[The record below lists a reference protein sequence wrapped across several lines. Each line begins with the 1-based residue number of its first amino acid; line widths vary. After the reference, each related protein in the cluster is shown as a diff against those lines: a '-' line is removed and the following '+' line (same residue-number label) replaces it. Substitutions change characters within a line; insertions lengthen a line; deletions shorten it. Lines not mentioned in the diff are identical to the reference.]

1 MLNRALDLPD
11 VDWLIRSETSPNEA
25 FDIEVTGG
33 WVTLGFFV
41 LATRL
46 LTSGIQERC
55 SPVTIPDP
63 PGLGA
68 QDHPTAATPPQEI
81 AHLPQEEAPSPAS
94 ESSSVTSVGSSSE
107 ESSYPSADTPPSD
120 VTVNM
125 SFEEPLQ
132 RIGEECRSPVEDRD
146 SLANNLSSSEIV
158 RLPVE
163 MDSPVH
169 PASASHGP
177 FTPPPDSEPAPAS
190 ITSSPE
196 SPMAPAASTS
206 SQDGASYTQTLLDYS
221 SNFPTLLTSDAETPS
236 DTRDL
241 TLLEN
246 TTSDD
251 VHTQVEDV
259 RPPVEPVPLS
269 LGPSL
274 PNLSELALAS
284 SAHTNGRTQPLP
296 ESAYPV
302 TKAVHT
308 PVQLERKLSESLTQR
323 LGNNLIPASVAPTQI
338 ITIPPRDTLQAE
350 AAVLPST
357 PEPPKPVGSLPTLN
371 RTAAIP
377 DTTVRSKTEP
387 ARSSQEPIITLT
399 ESKAILTSGV
409 LASDGIP
416 PLSERARSGAEVVR
430 RPAVKP
436 PPAPPKEPTVPIVK
450 KPAPTRGTPVP
461 YIIPAPSE
469 RARPQV
475 EAPGAPVPKAS
486 APLMPRIP
494 SIATDGVPPT
504 SRITLPGARAKVETP
519 SPPVR
524 SEVHTAPRTT
534 LVGKQLAPL
543 NGVPVP
549 DIEVHSS
556 SRSRIKSHPKKMPTP
571 VSYRRSMAFST
582 QMNSQPTAQPSGLP
596 SVRPEDHTTSGLKSN
611 YSNSMTFYTSLIES
625 SNLGATPEPRGG
637 YQGYARPGVPPPSAQ
652 VSVASSVS
660 GYTAL
665 NSNTRLVI
673 TQDPIGQSRR
683 STVVSGQMPPQLTAL
698 SPDKSA
704 SRPVEKPVPS
714 STRNRS
720 NSASIARQDRSSEAF
735 SHSSQARASGLAV
748 IMEGRGAPTG
758 SIVRSATPP
767 IATTR
772 VATREKVNVT
782 TAILSQIPPNSI
794 PRTSSIANIK
804 HSAVQPRKS
813 VEVTSQLAVPSSY
826 QPVKGRQ
833 SVTSAALNSRTDTSG
848 VAIRTET
855 RGEFRGYST
864 GARVPPTSSV
874 GGAATSTAS
883 SVWNNSS
890 RNPSRIKTKDLI
902 SRHKQQNA
910 SDTRPPSI
918 AQSASLSK
926 SPTSG
931 LSATAPLTGKPDSN
945 RIDSGIELWDY
956 DHQGGTHN
964 RRRGSDLSMNGHS
977 SPRDLGPSSALPTNS
992 LVGAG
997 NTNSKNYTS
1006 PSLSTKKSRASI
1018 LGPPSPVVNRV
1029 HSGRRMSTP
1038 PPPQP
1043 VRSPLPSVSGSS
1055 SASPL
1060 SSTPPG
1066 RREPFINRKP
1076 QHASQST
1083 SQSGISAQSGFSTPS
1098 RSSTPSSMSHSASIM
1113 TSTQATMFTP
1123 ATSFTIPS
1131 RAPSPATE
1139 VGHKSWFRRNV
1150 IEPVKSK
1157 LGYAS

>member
-1 MLNRALDLPD
+1 
-11 VDWLIRSETSPNEA
+11 
-25 FDIEVTGG
+25 
-33 WVTLGFFV
+33 
-41 LATRL
+41 
-46 LTSGIQERC
+46 
-55 SPVTIPDP
+55 
-63 PGLGA
+63 
-68 QDHPTAATPPQEI
+68 
-81 AHLPQEEAPSPAS
+81 
-94 ESSSVTSVGSSSE
+94 
-107 ESSYPSADTPPSD
+107 
-120 VTVNM
+120 M
-125 SFEEPLQ
+125 SFEEPQ
-132 RIGEECRSPVEDRD
+132 HIVEECRSPVEDRD
-146 SLANNLSSSEIV
+146 SLAINVSSSEITP
-158 RLPVE
+158 LPVE

-169 PASASHGP
+169 PASTSHGP
-177 FTPPPDSEPAPAS
+177 FSPPPESEPAPAS
-190 ITSSPE
+190 MTSSPE
-196 SPMAPAASTS
+196 GPMAPVASTS
-206 SQDGASYTQTLLDYS
+206 SRDEAIHTQTLLDYS
-221 SNFPTLLTSDAETPS
+221 SKLPTLFTSNAEAPS
-236 DTRDL
+236 DSTVL
-241 TLLEN
+241 TLLED
-246 TTSDD
+246 TTCDE
-251 VHTQVEDV
+251 VRRQVEDV
-259 RPPVEPVPLS
+259 RPPVEPLS
-269 LGPSL
+269 LDSSL
-274 PNLSELALAS
+274 LNLGDLALAS
-284 SAHTNGRTQPLP
+284 GAYTTGRTQPLP
-296 ESAYPV
+296 ESAHPD

-308 PVQLERKLSESLTQR
+308 PVQLERHPSESLTHR
-323 LGNNLIPASVAPTQI
+323 VGNILNPASAVPTQI
-338 ITIPPRDTLQAE
+338 VTVPPHDTLQAE
-350 AAVLPST
+350 AAALPST
-357 PEPPKPVGSLPTLN
+357 LQPPKPVGSMPTLN
-371 RTAAIP
+371 RTAAIS
-377 DTTVRSKTEP
+377 DTVRRSKTEP
-387 ARSSQEPIITLT
+387 VCSPQEPIIPLT

-409 LASDGIP
+409 LASDGMS
-416 PLSERARSGAEVVR
+416 PLSARERSGLEIIR

-436 PPAPPKEPTVPIVK
+436 PPAPPKEPVVPIVK
-450 KPAPTRGTPVP
+450 KPAPTWGTPVP
-461 YIIPAPSE
+461 YIIPASSE
-469 RARPQV
+469 RARPQA
-475 EAPGAPVPKAS
+475 EAPAPVPKAGV
-486 APLMPRIP
+486 PLMPRIL
-494 SIATDGVPPT
+494 SIATDSVPPT

-524 SEVHTAPRTT
+524 SDVPAVPRTT
-534 LVGKQLAPL
+534 LVGKQPAPFK
-543 NGVPVP
+543 GVPVP
-549 DIEVHSS
+549 EIEVHSS

-571 VSYRRSMAFST
+571 VQRRSMAFST

-596 SVRPEDHTTSGLKSN
+596 SVRPEDHTTTGLKSN
-611 YSNSMTFYTSLIES
+611 YSNAMTSYTSLIGS
-625 SNLGATPEPRGG
+625 SNLGATQESRGG
-637 YQGYARPGVPPPSAQ
+637 YQGYARGPGVPPSAQ

-665 NSNTRLVI
+665 NSDACLVI

-683 STVVSGQMPPQLTAL
+683 STVVSGQIPPQLTAL
-698 SPDKSA
+698 SLDKPA
-704 SRPVEKPVPS
+704 SRPVEKPIPS
-714 STRNRS
+714 SARNRS

-748 IMEGRGAPTG
+748 IMEGRGAPAG

-772 VATREKVNVT
+772 VAMREKVNVT
-782 TAILSQIPPNSI
+782 TAILSPIPPNSI

-804 HSAVQPRKS
+804 HSAVQSRKS
-813 VEVTSQLAVPSSY
+813 IEVTSQLAVPSSY

-833 SVTSAALNSRTDTSG
+833 SVTSSALNSRTDTSG
-848 VAIRTET
+848 VASRTDT

-874 GGAATSTAS
+874 SGAVVSTAS
-883 SVWNNSS
+883 SVWNSTS

-918 AQSASLSK
+918 AHSASLSK

-956 DHQGGTHN
+956 EPQGGTHN
-964 RRRGSDLSMNGHS
+964 RRRGSVTSVNGRS

-992 LVGAG
+992 PMGAG

-1018 LGPPSPVVNRV
+1018 LGPPSPIVSRV

-1038 PPPQP
+1038 PPSQP

-1055 SASPL
+1055 STDPL
-1060 SSTPPG
+1060 CSAPPG

-1083 SQSGISAQSGFSTPS
+1083 SQGGISAQSGFSTPS
-1098 RSSTPSSMSHSASIM
+1098 RSSTPSSMSHSASII

-1123 ATSFTIPS
+1123 ATSFSIPS
-1131 RAPSPATE
+1131 RAPSPAAE